1 LSGATFD
8 AYEIR
13 HGLSFPTVPPGST
26 FTPGLRS
33 VLAENSGWQ
42 QGQTLAIYLHG
53 LFESPRVMRALFGEE
68 TPTLDDTLDGLADFV
83 DRHFAPGTLMALLK

>member
-13 HGLSFPTVPPGST
+13 HGQSFPTLPPGST
-26 FTPGLRS
+26 PASPLRP
-33 VLAENSGWQ
+33 VLAENCGWQ

-68 TPTLDDTLDGLADFV
+68 TPTLDDTLNGLADFA
-83 DRHFAPGTLMALLK
+83 DRHFAPGALMALLK